1 MTDEEITLCEVL
13 YLCIDRKLIDH
24 HMICIFYDKI
34 INTEMDAYVNWLV
47 NRWPMLRKN
56 PNHLPKR
63 FEKKYKTIYI
73 EDGFEYMDKPFKQS
87 IINWLSGY
95 NSRQY

>member
-13 YLCIDRKLIDH
+13 YLCIDGKLIDDNL
-24 HMICIFYDKI
+24 IRLFYDKI
-34 INTEMDAYVNWLV
+34 KNTEMDAYVNWLI
-47 NRWPMLRKN
+47 NRWPMLRKDEK
-56 PNHLPKR
+56 HLPKR

-73 EDGFEYMDKPFKQS
+73 EDGFEHMDKPFKQS

-95 NSRQY
+95 NRR

>member
-13 YLCIDRKLIDH
+13 YLCIDGQLIDDNL
-24 HMICIFYDKI
+24 IRLFYDKI
-34 INTEMDAYVNWLV
+34 KNTEMDAYVNWLI
-47 NRWPMLRKN
+47 NRWPMLRKDEK
-56 PNHLPKR
+56 HLPKR

-73 EDGFEYMDKPFKQS
+73 EDGFEHMDKPFKQS

-95 NSRQY
+95 NRR

>member
-13 YLCIDRKLIDH
+13 YLCIDGKLIDYNL
-24 HMICIFYDKI
+24 ICLFYDKVT
-34 INTEMDAYVNWLV
+34 NAEMDAYVNWLV
-47 NRWPMLRKN
+47 NRWSILRKDE
-56 PNHLPKR
+56 NHLPKR

-95 NSRQY
+95 NCG